1 MVLEDHR
8 KALDLLFDPITRLFA
23 SVNPNV
29 ISFFSLVFAVGAG
42 VMFAL
47 SDRWVDEIGG
57 GRYPWLIL
65 IALGMIILNSIADTL
80 DGRIAR
86 HTGRTSKVGDF
97 LDHTFDRLSDMAI
110 LIGIALSI
118 YCNTIF
124 GLIALSFVL
133 LASYMGTQSQ
143 AVGGGRNYR
152 GIMGRADRMVML
164 MFITAFQFVVEA
176 GWAQKGITEPIFG
189 FEIIPMEVAMGL
201 MLVGGGVTVLMR
213 GYDTYKYLAAEEVR
227 EREEEMRRGRPG
239 RGKRARP

>member
-23 SVNPNV
+23 SVNPNI
-29 ISFFSLVFAVGAG
+29 ISFLSLVFAAGAG

-47 SDRWVDEIGG
+47 SDSWVDELGG

-65 IALGMIILNSIADTL
+65 IALAMIILNSIADTL

-86 HTGRTSKVGDF
+86 YTGKTSKVGDF

-110 LIGIALSI
+110 LIGIALSA
-118 YCNTIF
+118 YCHTIF
-124 GLIALSFVL
+124 GLISLSFVL

-164 MFITAFQFVVEA
+164 MFITAFQFVLEA
-176 GWAQKGITEPIFG
+176 GWARKGVTEPIFG
-189 FEIIPMEVAMGL
+189 FEIIPMEVAMAL
-201 MLVGGGVTVLMR
+201 MLVGGCITILMR
-213 GYDTYKYLAAEEVR
+213 GYDTYRFLSDEERKEV
-227 EREEEMRRGRPG
+227 EEERRRAIPGRMRRGYH
-239 RGKRARP
+239 